1 MREAWGQLAPFANR
15 PTRSSRSITDV
26 SSARLERHFE
36 ARLTQTS
43 CPDVGHN
50 VLLMGAKIIR
60 LRYAGTCREC
70 GLALAASTRAWWDAE
85 ARSTTCLDCT
95 KAESA
100 ETPRTE
106 VVAAEE
112 TASLPE
118 PPKPSF
124 SGQAGAS
131 AQREYEK
138 RHQRREAKID
148 QRWGRLA
155 GVVKFLSD
163 DPQSTRAW
171 ARGSDGER
179 RLAASLTRRVGER
192 AVLLHDCKVPKTR
205 GNIDH
210 IAIAA
215 SGVWVI
221 DAKTYKG
228 LVERRDKGGW
238 FTTDY
243 RLYVNGRDRTKLAEG
258 LAWQVQAV
266 RAALEGSDVPI
277 HAALCFIDAEW
288 KYFAK
293 PFRLRDAWVTWGQKL
308 AEMIAADGPL
318 TEAEV
323 VHIADRLATALPPMV
338 PAP

>member
-1 MREAWGQLAPFANR
+1 
-15 PTRSSRSITDV
+15 
-26 SSARLERHFE
+26 
-36 ARLTQTS
+36 
-43 CPDVGHN
+43 
-50 VLLMGAKIIR
+50 MGAKIIR

-70 GLALAASTRAWWDAE
+70 GLALPASTKAWWNPGE
-85 ARSTTCLDCT
+85 RSTTCLDCVQVEV
-95 KAESA
+95 AEP
-100 ETPRTE
+100 PRTQ
-106 VVAAEE
+106 VAAAGE
-112 TASLPE
+112 AAPLSSS
-118 PPKPSF
+118 PKPSYA
-124 SGQAGAS
+124 GQAGAS
-131 AQREYEK
+131 ARQEYEK

-171 ARGSDGER
+171 ARGSEGER
-179 RLAASLTRRVGER
+179 RLAESLTRRVGER

-258 LAWQVQAV
+258 LAWQVRAV
-266 RAALEGSDVPI
+266 RTALAGPDVPI
-277 HAALCFIDAEW
+277 HAAVCFIDAEW
-288 KYFAK
+288 KHFAK
-293 PFRLRDAWVTWGQKL
+293 PFRLRDAWITWGLKL

-323 VHIADRLATALPPMV
+323 MQLADRLATALPPMV
-338 PAP
+338 PAL